1 MYPDY
6 YANEY
11 RRYAVYCRNYGDNKL
26 FKVACGP
33 NNDDY
38 RWTET
43 LMRMAGRDM
52 DALSLHNYVWRWS
65 DYATGFDA
73 TGYFDVVRDALDME
87 NLVTKHSTIMD
98 KYDPDK
104 RVALF
109 VDEWGTWYKVDEG
122 TNPGFLYQQNT
133 MRDAVVAASLLNV
146 FNNHSDRVRM
156 TNIAQTVNVLQA
168 VLLTEGDKMIKTPTY
183 HIYDLYTP
191 HHDATLI
198 GCDVL
203 ENEKYTVDVLPEKN
217 DRRMPDVLD
226 AVNIS
231 ATKAADGS
239 ITATVCNIA
248 HDKAVECEL
257 DLAGNSYSEAT
268 ARILTSAAFDDM
280 NTFENPD
287 KVVIESVNVHLANGK
302 VKFTLPAFSTIAV
315 TVK

>member
-1 MYPDY
+1 DY
-6 YANEY
+6 ST
-11 RRYAVYCRNYGDNKL
+11 V
-26 FKVACGP
+26 
-33 NNDDY
+33 
-38 RWTET
+38 
-43 LMRMAGRDM
+43 
-52 DALSLHNYVWRWS
+52 
-65 DYATGFDA
+65 FDA
-73 TGYFDVVRDALDME
+73 TGYFDVVLDALDME

-98 KYDPDK
+98 KYDPGK

-109 VDEWGTWYKVDEG
+109 VDEWGTWYKVEEG

-133 MRDAVVAASLLNV
+133 MRDAVVAASLLNI

-156 TNIAQTVNVLQA
+156 TNIAQTVNVLQS
-168 VLLTEGDKMIKTPTY
+168 VILTEGDKMVKTPTY

-203 ENEKYTVDVLPEKN
+203 ENEKYTVEKLPAKN

-231 ATKAADGS
+231 ATKAEDGS
-239 ITATVCNIA
+239 VTATVCNIA

-257 DLAGNSYSEAT
+257 DLVGNSYTEAT
-268 ARILTSAAFDDM
+268 ARILTSPKFDDM
-280 NTFENPD
+280 NTFDNPD
-287 KVVIESVNVHLANGK
+287 NVVIENVNVELSGGK